1 MFGIK
6 HNECVGFESRWKVT
20 KVVTA
25 SSTQTTDFS
34 SNEKGTNTAERA
46 CIEVQTDDRAQL
58 ETTEADMER
67 LAAWLS
73 KIYPKV
79 EKAMDE
85 CSTSQAFRGYR
96 MQGDLQDANCKLLQ
110 NMSIVNVLDGG
121 SGDKMT
127 RISNIT
133 WNQTGK
139 SIAISCNSE
148 HDSWCHHNGCVV
160 IFTLNRDGKIP
171 DLPRK
176 RLTTESCITSLKFHP
191 THPAIIAAGTFTGTV
206 RVWNIQNEEEEDSI
220 SKENVHSE
228 AITQISWVRDVDLTR
243 DVLLATSSTDGYLKL
258 WNFKSSPLGL
268 NHKVSYKIK
277 IPLFGAVKS
286 DSEKIIQGIV
296 AFDFSPH
303 SPELFVVGLEG
314 GCIAHCSTLGAFELK
329 GSSGENKVFDPLSKY
344 YEPHDGEI
352 TCISFSPTRSEMFLT
367 CGTDAEV
374 RIYLIGQEDPAQVIF
389 IRDTLLDIAFVPYE
403 EKLIAGCGLKGMLE
417 IFNVVKG
424 KALSDITTEDVR
436 KSTLTKLAINGNKTN
451 IVALGNSNGELQ
463 LWSVPWILFSMK

>member
-25 SSTQTTDFS
+25 SATQTTDFS
-34 SNEKGTNTAERA
+34 SSEKGTNTAERA
-46 CIEVQTDDRAQL
+46 CIEVQTDGRAPL

-67 LAAWLS
+67 LAAWLG

-110 NMSIVNVLDGG
+110 NISIVNVLDGG

-148 HDSWCHHNGCVV
+148 HDSWCHHTGCVV
-160 IFTLNRDGKIP
+160 IFTLNRDGKLP
-171 DLPRK
+171 DVPRK

-191 THPAIIAAGTFTGTV
+191 THPAIIAAGTFTGNV
-206 RVWNIQNEEEEDSI
+206 KVWNIQNEEEEDSI

-258 WNFKSSPLGL
+258 WKFQSSPLAL
-268 NHKVSYKIK
+268 SQKASYKIK
-277 IPLFGAVKS
+277 IPLFGAVKNA
-286 DSEKIIQGIV
+286 SEKLIQGIV

-314 GCIAHCSTLGAFELK
+314 GCIAQCSTLGAFELK
-329 GSSGENKVFDPLSKY
+329 GSTGENKVFDPLSKY
-344 YEPHDGEI
+344 HEPHDGEI
-352 TCISFSPTRSEMFLT
+352 TCISFSPMRSEMFMT

-389 IRDTLLDIAFVPYE
+389 IKDTLLDIAFVPYE
-403 EKLIAGCGLKGMLE
+403 EKLIAGCGLKGMLD

-424 KALSDITTEDVR
+424 QALDDITTEDVK

-451 IVALGNSNGELQ
+451 IVAIGNLNGELQ